1 MSPGTIKSTRLP
13 LLHQVLRLRLLQH
26 QDLLRHRGLAQID
39 RLAQRRDSS
48 AFDRK
53 QRVLRI
59 RACAS
64 G

>member
-13 LLHQVLRLRLLQH
+13 LLRLLQH
-26 QDLLRHRGLAQID
+26 QDLLRHRGLAQIH
-39 RLAQRRDSS
+39 RLAERRDSS

-53 QRVLRI
+53 QRVVRI